1 MKTSLTC
8 ILLILQASFPSFIQE
23 ELEDALRF
31 LASHKNDLQEI
42 SHSWSSP
49 RAEVLAIISPELIRH
64 SLLQDFFETQALE
77 LAYVNF
83 GPEVADFSI
92 GYFQM
97 KPSFVEA
104 LEKDIS
110 QNPILRTRF
119 IHIST
124 FPKQSEK
131 AIRQT
136 RLDRLKDFH
145 WQLQYADAF
154 YHIVQQRF
162 PMTQSLEAAERVAF
176 MASAYNLGFR
186 EAEGDIR
193 EWQCVQAFPYGKK
206 YQGEQSTYSDLAV
219 AFYYRLSD
227 FF

>member
-1 MKTSLTC
+1 ML
-8 ILLILQASFPSFIQE
+8 ILLQASFPSFIQE
-23 ELEDALRF
+23 EMEDAFRF
-31 LASHKNDLQEI
+31 LESRKHHIQEQ
-42 SHSWSSP
+42 SHSWSGP
-49 RAEVLAIISPELIRH
+49 QAEILAIISPELIRH

-104 LEKDIS
+104 LEADIA

-136 RLDRLKDFH
+136 RLDRLKDFQ
-145 WQLQYADAF
+145 WQLRYAEAF

-162 PMTQSLEAAERVAF
+162 PELRSEDAAERVAF

-186 EAEGDIR
+186 EAAGDIR
-193 EWQCVQAFPYGKK
+193 EWQCTQAFPYGKK
-206 YQGEQSTYSDLAV
+206 YQGEQSAYSELAV
-219 AFYYRLSD
+219 AFYYQLSD